1 MEDWN
6 KIQKK
11 LTRTTKKVLLEY
23 CIEAL
28 IENKTDIVNINETI
42 GGSPSDIL
50 DIFSEDLGWEYEML
64 DANGW
69 QQDTEYELSHPK
81 YEKSLILAYSGFY
94 WTMHLFVKSY

>member
-11 LTRTTKKVLLEY
+11 LTRTTRKVLLEY

-28 IENKTDIVNINETI
+28 LKEKTDIVNINEVI

-50 DIFSEDLGWEYEML
+50 DIFNEDLGWEYEML

-69 QQDTEYELSHPK
+69 EQDTEYELIHPM
-81 YEKSLILAYSGFY
+81 YEKHLILAYSGFY
-94 WTMHLFVKSY
+94 WTMNLFVKSY